1 MKNIFRVLTTL
12 CVLFA
17 SSQLVA
23 QEAGGQDN
31 SAGQSRS
38 SNLFVDS
45 EWGLG
50 MYYSSPSGNM
60 MPYLS
65 LNYKTFTA
73 GFGMM
78 VLHGR
83 SFTDIDGNYESG
95 NNVFNYHWNLGM
107 RMPVAPKFFVSFGG
121 NFWYNSNG
129 GATEQG
135 NELKNGY
142 VVGPY
147 VGLDYYLTKSLMLKA
162 TICPYAIER
171 IPNGGKADTYFQN
184 GILGISYIF

>member
-1 MKNIFRVLTTL
+1 MKNIFRVLTTI

-23 QEAGGQDN
+23 QEASEQGN
-31 SAGQSRS
+31 SKS

-50 MYYSSPSGNM
+50 MYYSSPSAYM

-65 LNYKTFTA
+65 LNYKMFTA

-78 VLHGR
+78 VQHGR
-83 SFTDIDGNYESG
+83 SFTDIDGNNVNG
-95 NNVFNYHWNLGM
+95 NNVYNYHWNLGM
-107 RMPVAPKFFVSFGG
+107 RMPVAPKFFVTFGG

-129 GATEQG
+129 GTTEQG
-135 NELKNGY
+135 NDLKDGY

-147 VGLDYYLTKSLMLKA
+147 IGLDYYLNKSLMLKA
-162 TICPYAIER
+162 TLCPYALER
-171 IPNGGKADTYFQN
+171 GPEGGKTDTYFQN